1 MNSLRLAL
9 VVIALFTDPGDPAIA
24 RFTCEA
30 WQRPTLGG
38 PIFAQPCET
47 QRRGVT
53 QTNEWEAL
61 STPLKDG
68 WILGLCIRSVSAS
81 GTTSDC
87 GEVAR

>member
-24 RFTCEA
+24 GFVCEA

-38 PIFAQPCET
+38 PIFPQPCET
-47 QRRGVT
+47 RRATLTAGT
-53 QTNEWEAL
+53 AWEAL
-61 STPLKDG
+61 SKPLKDG
-68 WILGLCIRSVSAS
+68 WILGFCVRSVSAS
-81 GTTSDC
+81 GTASDC